1 MTTEI
6 SIPELVNLLAWPSV
20 VLITLLVFGGRLIKL
35 VTSFSHVEVTSKA
48 INVTLKRLEREY
60 SVPKIQIEKLN
71 GLSGHDLW
79 ALEAF
84 VKPPNDTFRYVKHF
98 NAQRRAIV
106 HSFLEMGLLEIVG
119 EREARYVRPTKLAND
134 LIDAANK
141 LLAE

>member
-1 MTTEI
+1 MSTDI
-6 SIPELVNLLAWPSV
+6 SVSELIKVLAWPSV

-35 VTSFSHVEVTSKA
+35 ITNFSHVEVKSKA
-48 INVTLKRLEREY
+48 IRITLKRLEREY
-60 SVPKIQIEKLN
+60 SVPKIQIRKLH

-84 VKPPNDTFRYVKHF
+84 LKQPNDSYKYVKYF

-119 EREARYVRPTKLAND
+119 EGEARYVRPTKLAHD
-134 LIDAANK
+134 VIDAANK
-141 LLAE
+141 LLTG